1 MGRIQTGLFTPQ
13 MGGRSS
19 VSGLKVT
26 VFGATGFLGRYL
38 VNKLGN
44 SSNFKCKKIIH
55 FKGQIGSQVV
65 VPYRGNEYDAMHLKP
80 LGDLGQIN
88 LQVKII
94 LTTKYK
100 HYFLLIRAFI

>member
-1 MGRIQTGLFTPQ
+1 

-26 VFGATGFLGRYL
+26 IFGANGFLGRYL
-38 VNKLGN
+38 VNKLGKLFTLN
-44 SSNFKCKKIIH
+44 YYFYLRIS
-55 FKGQIGSQVV
+55 GQIGSQIV

-88 LQVKII
+88 LQVKQNN
-94 LTTKYK
+94 
-100 HYFLLIRAFI
+100 F